1 MTPLKIYTKSL
12 TVILTVILT
21 LIAVVTS
28 SASYANE
35 CMKYIP
41 SRAISVEGLKLCK
54 SSYNG
59 LSSLYSCQDYLA
71 GDTTYRVLYKG
82 GVLPKAIL
90 VLKKQQQEELIWST
104 IFGGRKLHCPL
115 LAPKGIHIHATHHGT
130 GICVNDNEQA
140 VPCSVYEYKS
150 SRQTES
156 HRYLVLYSN
165 NKTQAQSITVQ
176 TFIFDVTIDAMTAEI
191 AYQFGLSLLDT
202 LCCSEQAIQ
211 YLEYAYNLYPKA
223 NKYSTAYINA
233 KFYLSAVKDSFR
245 K

>member
-1 MTPLKIYTKSL
+1 MHQK
-12 TVILTVILT
+12 ILT
-21 LIAVVTS
+21 LILSLTAAAASSTS
-28 SASYANE
+28 HANE
-35 CMKYIP
+35 CMNYIP
-41 SRAISVEGLKLCK
+41 SRAISVDGLKLCQ

-59 LSSLYSCQDYLA
+59 ATDVYSCQDYLA

-90 VLKKQQQEELIWST
+90 RLNKQQEELVWST

-115 LAPKGIHIHATHHGT
+115 LAPKGIHIHATHHGI
-130 GICVNDNEQA
+130 GICLDNNDQA
-140 VPCSVYEYKS
+140 VPCSVYEYKA

-165 NKTQAQSITVQ
+165 NKTKPQLITVQ
-176 TFIFDVTIDAMTAEI
+176 TFIFDVTVDAMTAEI

-202 LCCSEQAIQ
+202 ICCSEQAIH

-223 NKYSTAYINA
+223 NKYSSAYINA
-233 KFYLSAVKDSFR
+233 KFYLSAIELSSKE
-245 K
+245 